1 MGKSSPTYANKDA
14 ANIGN
19 NGSGNGQ
26 LRLNSRKQNRK
37 QPEFHP
43 LAPYKGVPRRILLL
57 YRHVTGL
64 LAGGLIAF
72 VKALPPEKRRRLHTP
87 FKRLL
92 ALLTRPFV
100 NKELRKLPFPVQ
112 LRRRLE
118 MLGPTYIKLGQILS
132 IREDI
137 LPVIITDELKNLLDR
152 LPIVPFQAIRNI
164 IADDLEQPL
173 DELFEHIE
181 EEPLA
186 SASIAQAHRARTKD
200 GDEVVLKVVKPGIR
214 SSILSD
220 LKLLRLLGSLL
231 EWLIPRYQPR
241 MIIGEFCTY
250 TEKEVDLTYEADN
263 AELFAAN
270 FKDNLN
276 VVFPAIYRELSTRNV
291 LCMEFLDGFKPNDA
305 ERTEELSELD
315 RQLLVDYG
323 TGAIIKMLY
332 EDGFFHAD
340 LHPANLLI
348 MKGTQVGFIDLGMV
362 GRFSE
367 KTRRYLLFYFHA
379 LVSGDVEGSTKYLL
393 SIAKLGE
400 GCDPAAFKRA
410 VGDLFRR
417 FQIYSAY
424 GQFSLGKLILESLR
438 VGGQFSIFFP
448 VEMTLMVK
456 ALVTF
461 EGVGLMLDPNLD
473 VPAISR
479 KHVGRIYRDQYDP
492 RRIATELFRSGPELV
507 DVIMRLPDLL
517 SDGSRYLENAMTERR
532 PGDPMAGLRN
542 SILAGS
548 CIVSGVFAY
557 IQNAPSYLW
566 ISLFIISL
574 LFIVFG
580 KKN

>member
-1 MGKSSPTYANKDA
+1 MEKSAPTYISKNTAGAEGISARDGQQNL
-14 ANIGN
+14 
-19 NGSGNGQ
+19 NG
-26 LRLNSRKQNRK
+26 RKPNRK

-72 VKALPPEKRRRLHTP
+72 VKAMPPEKRRRLHTP

-92 ALLTRPFV
+92 ALLLRPFV
-100 NKELRKLPFPVQ
+100 NKELRNLPFPVQ

-137 LPVIITDELKNLLDR
+137 LPEIITDELKNLLDR
-152 LPIVPFQAIRNI
+152 LPVVPFSAIRNI
-164 IADDLEQPL
+164 VEDELGQPL
-173 DELFEHIE
+173 KVLFESVE

-186 SASIAQAHRARTKD
+186 SASIAQAHRARTNE

-214 SSILSD
+214 SSIISD
-220 LKLLRLLGSLL
+220 LKLLRMLGSLL
-231 EWLIPRYQPR
+231 EWLIPRYQPKV
-241 MIIGEFCTY
+241 IIDEFCTY

-270 FKDNLN
+270 FKDQPN
-276 VVFPAIYRELSTRNV
+276 VIFPMIYRALSTRNV
-291 LCMEFLDGFKPNDA
+291 LCMEFLDGFKPGSEQTKD
-305 ERTEELSELD
+305 LSEFD

-323 TGAIIKMLY
+323 AGAIIKMLY

-348 MKGTQVGFIDLGMV
+348 MKGSRVGFIDLGMV

-367 KTRRYLLFYFHA
+367 KTRRYLLFYFNA
-379 LVSGDVEGSTKYLL
+379 LVNGDVEGSTKYLL
-393 SIAKLGE
+393 SIAKMGK
-400 GCDPAAFKRA
+400 GCDPAAFRRA

-461 EGVGLMLDPNLD
+461 EGVGLLLDPNLD
-473 VPAISR
+473 IPSISR
-479 KHVGRIYRDQYDP
+479 RHIGRIYRDQYDP
-492 RRIATELFRSGPELV
+492 RRLARQLMRSGPELA
-507 DVIMRLPDLL
+507 DLIMRLPDLL
-517 SDGSRYLENAMTERR
+517 SDGSRYLENAMTERQ
-532 PGDPMAGLRN
+532 PSDPMAGIRN

-557 IQNAPSYLW
+557 LQHAPFYTWLTLFL
-566 ISLFIISL
+566 ISLT
-574 LFIVFG
+574 FIVFG
-580 KKN
+580 KKS

>member
-1 MGKSSPTYANKDA
+1 MEKSAPTYVDKDA
-14 ANIGN
+14 GSDSGEYMADQHIL
-19 NGSGNGQ
+19 NGH
-26 LRLNSRKQNRK
+26 KPNRK

-72 VKALPPEKRRRLHTP
+72 VKAMPPEKRRRLHTP
-87 FKRLL
+87 FKRLM
-92 ALLTRPFV
+92 ALLVRPFV
-100 NKELRKLPFPVQ
+100 NKELRNLPFPVQ

-118 MLGPTYIKLGQILS
+118 LLGPTYIKLGQILS

-137 LPVIITDELKNLLDR
+137 LPVTITDELKNLLDR
-152 LPIVPFQAIRNI
+152 LPVVPFVSIRNI
-164 IADDLEQPL
+164 IEDELGQPL
-173 DELFEHIE
+173 EELFEYVE
-181 EEPLA
+181 EDPLA
-186 SASIAQAHRARTKD
+186 SASIAQAHRARTKE
-200 GDEVVLKVVKPGIR
+200 GEQVVLKVVKPGIR
-214 SSILSD
+214 SSITSD

-231 EWLIPRYQPR
+231 EWLIPRYQPK
-241 MIIGEFCTY
+241 MIIDEFCSY

-270 FKDNLN
+270 FKDQPN
-276 VVFPAIYRELSTRNV
+276 VVFPSIYRDLSTRDV
-291 LCMEFLDGFKPNDA
+291 LCMEYLEGFKPTSA
-305 ERTEELSELD
+305 ETNELSELD
-315 RQLLVDYG
+315 RQLLIDYG
-323 TGAIIKMLY
+323 AGAIIKMLY

-348 MKGTQVGFIDLGMV
+348 MDGPRVGFIDLGMV

-367 KTRRYLLFYFHA
+367 KTRRYLLFYFNA
-379 LVSGDVEGSTKYLL
+379 LVNGDVEGSTKYLL
-393 SIAKLGE
+393 SIAKMGDN
-400 GCDPAAFKRA
+400 CDPNAFRRA

-461 EGVGLMLDPNLD
+461 EGVGLILDPNLD
-473 VPAISR
+473 VPSVSR
-479 KHVGRIYRDQYDP
+479 RHVGRIYRDQYDP
-492 RRIATELFRSGPELV
+492 RRLIGELIRSGPELV
-507 DVIMRLPDLL
+507 DVVMRLPDLL
-517 SDGSRYLENAMTERR
+517 SDGSRYLEEAISERR
-532 PGDPMAGLRN
+532 PAADPMAGLRN
-542 SILAGS
+542 SILAGA
-548 CIVSGVFAY
+548 CIISGVYAY
-557 IQNAPSYLW
+557 LQHAPFYTWST
-566 ISLFIISL
+566 LFIISF

-580 KKN
+580 RKN